1 MESTIKSS
9 ELIQWH
15 INALKNGAEDVISIQ
30 EAGTTKSITVELLET
45 AKKELKAFEIIKEH
59 PLLDLGNLA
68 DYDDNLFE
76 DYWENEQGTTNELT
90 EEEFKTLKEVIK
102 I

>member
-15 INALKNGAEDVISIQ
+15 INALKHGAEDAIGIKDESTQ
-30 EAGTTKSITVELLET
+30 KPCTVELLET

>member
-1 MESTIKSS
+1 MTSKEALEQICGHCERAGAKIKTLCPYRS
-9 ELIQWH
+9 
-15 INALKNGAEDVISIQ
+15 ISGDYC
-30 EAGTTKSITVELLET
+30 EAYEYIKT
-45 AKKELKAFEIIKEH
+45 ELKAFEIIKEH

-68 DYDDNLFE
+68 EYDDNLFE
-76 DYWENEQGTTNELT
+76 DYWENEHGTTNELT